1 MPRPLMMPMA
11 YPLSVMAGLDPAIH
25 AFPPCRNDGDARIE
39 SGHDDFLE
47 ER

>member
-1 MPRPLMMPMA
+1 MTPAAHRLA
-11 YPLSVMAGLDPAIH
+11 VMAGLDPAIH
-25 AFPPCRNDGDARIE
+25 AFASPVEPTTDARIK

>member
-1 MPRPLMMPMA
+1 VPHTAMTSANHPLF
-11 YPLSVMAGLDPAIH
+11 VMAGRDPAIY
-25 AFPPCRNDGDARIE
+25 APSGLVDTQIK

>member
-1 MPRPLMMPMA
+1 MTSANHPLF
-11 YPLSVMAGLDPAIH
+11 VMAGRDPAIY
-25 AFPPCRNDGDARIE
+25 APSGLVGARIK